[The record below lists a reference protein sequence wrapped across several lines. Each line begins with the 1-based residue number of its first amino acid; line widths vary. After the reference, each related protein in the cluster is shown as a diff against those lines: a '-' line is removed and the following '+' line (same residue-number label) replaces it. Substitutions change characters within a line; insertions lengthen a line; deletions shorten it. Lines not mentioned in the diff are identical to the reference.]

1 MRMDNKEFFEAY
13 RTIIRSAIDT
23 IADSKREE
31 AKVAEQI
38 NSGRFTSEHIAKEL
52 QPSLSRLKAD
62 RKKTME
68 KAFDEVTAL
77 ISSYQKELYAS
88 DSLNPGDIT
97 EDIRLLQSGLP
108 LTERDL
114 NDILSRSSGNQTMT
128 VLTIRYANEH
138 GIALHGTNAT
148 SGARAAG
155 ELDQMRY
162 VANTV
167 LKHAFD
173 CSAAST
179 ESVYQKVLGDSSE
192 AAAFYNQSN

>member
-1 MRMDNKEFFEAY
+1 MDNKGFFEAY
-13 RTIIRSAIDT
+13 RTIIRSAIDS
-23 IADSKREE
+23 IADTKREE
-31 AKVAEQI
+31 TKVAEQI
-38 NSGRFTSEHIAKEL
+38 NSGRFTSDHIAKEL

-68 KAFDEVTAL
+68 KAFDEVAAL

-128 VLTIRYANEH
+128 VLAIRYANEH
-138 GIALHGTNAT
+138 RIALHGIDVT

-162 VANTV
+162 VAKTV

-173 CSAAST
+173 CSASSA
-179 ESVYQKVLGDSSE
+179 ENVYQKVLGDSSE